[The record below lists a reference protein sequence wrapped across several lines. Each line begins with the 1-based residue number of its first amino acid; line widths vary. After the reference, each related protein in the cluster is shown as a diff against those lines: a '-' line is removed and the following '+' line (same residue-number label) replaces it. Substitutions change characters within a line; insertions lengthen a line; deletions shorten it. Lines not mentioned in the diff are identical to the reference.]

1 MQTFASVLFSLLVP
15 SLSTCEFKTER
26 ILKKTILQAE
36 KGEK

>member
-15 SLSTCEFKTER
+15 LLSTCEFKTER
-26 ILKKTILQAE
+26 ILKTILQAE